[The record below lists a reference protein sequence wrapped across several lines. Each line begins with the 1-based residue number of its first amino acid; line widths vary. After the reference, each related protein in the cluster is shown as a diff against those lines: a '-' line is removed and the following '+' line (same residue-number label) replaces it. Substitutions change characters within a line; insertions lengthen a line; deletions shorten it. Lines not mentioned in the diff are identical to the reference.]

1 MVDEYRVRAHNMAT
15 TSANKIH
22 DDAVAKDYGF
32 AGGLVPGVEVY
43 AYMTHP
49 VVRHFGRDWLTGGSM
64 HVRLRRPVYDGRD
77 VSVTTR
83 LAGNDNGALEIALH
97 DDSGELCAEATALSA
112 GPPPPVDTSA
122 FRVAPLP
129 RPRPPASAAVLAGAD
144 PLGTVTKRF
153 DAVTAKTYLDGIGER
168 LPIYDDDG
176 IAHPGWLLRRA
187 TRLLAANVELGPWIH
202 VESDVTNLGLVR
214 DDDVVSTRGWVA
226 RVWERSGHKFVA
238 LDVLV
243 VVDERPVTYVHHT
256 AIYEPRRT

>member
-1 MVDEYRVRAHNMAT
+1 MVDEYRVPAHNMAT
-15 TSANKIH
+15 ASANKIH
-22 DDAVAKDYGF
+22 DDAVARDYGF

-49 VVRHFGRDWLTGGSM
+49 VVHRLGRDWLAAGSM
-64 HVRLRRPVYDGRD
+64 QVRLRRPVYDGRE

-83 LAGNDNGALEIALH
+83 VDDDENRALELVLH
-97 DDSGELCAEATALSA
+97 DDTSELCAEATAR
-112 GPPPPVDTSA
+112 PVAPHTAVDANA
-122 FRVAPLP
+122 FLVAPLP
-129 RPRPPASAAVLAGAD
+129 QPRPPASAEALAAAD

-153 DAVTAKTYLDGIGER
+153 DADTAKTYLDGIGEH
-168 LPIYDDDG
+168 LPIYEDEG

-187 TRLLAANVELGPWIH
+187 NRLLAANVELGPWIH

-214 DDDVVSTRGWVA
+214 DGDVVSTRGRVA

-243 VVDERPVTYVHHT
+243 TVDEQPVTYVRHT
-256 AIYEPRRT
+256 AIYEPRRA